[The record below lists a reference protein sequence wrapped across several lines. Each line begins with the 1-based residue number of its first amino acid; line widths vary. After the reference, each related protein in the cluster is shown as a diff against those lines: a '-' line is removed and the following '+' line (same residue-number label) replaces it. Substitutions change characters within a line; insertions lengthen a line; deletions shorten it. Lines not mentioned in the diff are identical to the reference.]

1 MKNCRG
7 SVPSNETAAVL
18 FLIVCFGET
27 PLEDAGE
34 NTDQND
40 QAQTDHHGGHF
51 PQMMPQETA
60 GHGTHQRGAGVDML
74 DEDVGRVSCHDVT
87 QQSSARSCDDAHEDQ
102 QEQGGLRHM
111 SIEILQTKNKSLQN
125 PDLSD
130 CVEELTD
137 VILGA
142 MEITY
147 NSCLS
152 VLLNPESMN
161 LILSKLP
168 PDVLDKHRV
177 SDGDICDGFFKAI
190 ADEKGINV
198 EALTGSFMMIIFG
211 GMYKTVIGTE
221 NWKESMRIVLR
232 GIVMQLV

>member
-1 MKNCRG
+1 MPKIYSEEEKKLIIEKLKHEANILMQEKGVKKTTVDELVKRAG
-7 SVPSNETAAVL
+7 IPKGTFYLFYPSKEMLL
-18 FLIVCFGET
+18 FDVSQDFHE
-27 PLEDAGE
+27 
-34 NTDQND
+34 Q
-40 QAQTDHHGGHF
+40 
-51 PQMMPQETA
+51 
-60 GHGTHQRGAGVDML
+60 VDKY
-74 DEDVGRVSCHDVT
+74 
-87 QQSSARSCDDAHEDQ
+87 
-102 QEQGGLRHM
+102 
-111 SIEILQTKNKSLQN
+111 IEEGIFKILQTKNKSLQN

-168 PDVLDKHRV
+168 PEVLDKHRE

-198 EALTGSFMMIIFG
+198 EALVGSFMMIIFG
-211 GMYKTVIGTE
+211 GMYKNAIGSE

>member
-1 MKNCRG
+1 MPKIYSEEEKKLIIEKLKHEANILMQEKGVIKTTVDELVKRVG
-7 SVPSNETAAVL
+7 IPKGTFYLFYPSKEMLL
-18 FLIVCFGET
+18 FDVSQDFHE
-27 PLEDAGE
+27 
-34 NTDQND
+34 Q
-40 QAQTDHHGGHF
+40 
-51 PQMMPQETA
+51 
-60 GHGTHQRGAGVDML
+60 VDKY
-74 DEDVGRVSCHDVT
+74 
-87 QQSSARSCDDAHEDQ
+87 
-102 QEQGGLRHM
+102 
-111 SIEILQTKNKSLQN
+111 IEEGIFKILQTKNKSLQN

-168 PDVLDKHRV
+168 PDVLDKHRE

-190 ADEKGINV
+190 ADKKGINV
-198 EALTGSFMMIIFG
+198 EALVGSFMMIIFG
-211 GMYKTVIGTE
+211 GMYKNVIGSE